1 MSAIVAGALLLSWPQ
16 SDTLQGVNFKSLWP
30 ALSVLLACGFWAL
43 DNNFTRKV
51 ALVEASWVACVKGLV
66 AGVGN
71 LVLAFVLGASLP
83 DLRTIPAVLLVGF
96 MAYDVSLTLFVL
108 ALRHLGA
115 SRA

>member
-71 LVLAFVLGASLP
+71 LVLAFVLAFVLGASLP
-83 DLRTIPAVLLVGF
+83 DLRTIPAVMLVGF
-96 MAYDVSLTLFVL
+96 MAYGVSLTLFVL
-108 ALRHLGA
+108 AL
-115 SRA
+115 